1 MEWLNL
7 HVSVLDS
14 VEFVGCE
21 PVEQATWLKLL
32 RFAIGQE
39 NGGRIAG
46 CKSWKDRKWQ
56 QLTRCTK
63 REVGAECDLWEWD
76 GDDLL
81 VTFYPVEKEEEVQ
94 RMRSLGNRTSE
105 AKREAAKANGKAGGR
120 PRKNPTENPT
130 GSVSE
135 NPPETHAKP
144 IEGNKEGNKRE
155 SERVRARDDAAVRI
169 VEAYPRRE
177 DVADALKIVAHHIAE
192 GDDPEVMLAGT
203 KACAAVIRTLP
214 SGHLNRFVPKAATF
228 FRNKRWQ
235 DDPETLKRQGNR
247 DTGQGQM
254 DLEEAKRQLGGRAAY
269 LEE

>member
-7 HVSVLDS
+7 HASVLDS

-21 PVEQATWLKLL
+21 PTEQATWLKLL
-32 RFAIGQE
+32 RFSAGQE
-39 NGGRIAG
+39 NGGRIAN
-46 CKSWKDRKWQ
+46 CRDWKDRKWQ

-63 REVGAECDLWEWD
+63 REVMANCDLWEWD
-76 GDDLL
+76 GEDLVL
-81 VTFYPVEKEEEVQ
+81 AFYPIEKEEEVQ

-155 SERVRARDDAAVRI
+155 RARVRAEFAKRI

-177 DVADALKIVAHHIAE
+177 KTVEALRIVTHHLDE
-192 GDDPEVMLAGT
+192 GEDPEVMLAGT
-203 KACAAVIRTLP
+203 TACAAVIRTLP
-214 SGHLNRFVPKAATF
+214 SGHLNRYVPSAVAF
-228 FRNKRWQ
+228 FRDRRWN
-235 DDPETLKRQGNR
+235 DDPETLKRQGSR
-247 DTGQGQM
+247 ETGQGQM
-254 DLEEAKRQLGGRAAY
+254 DLEEAKRALGSRAAY
-269 LEE
+269 LED